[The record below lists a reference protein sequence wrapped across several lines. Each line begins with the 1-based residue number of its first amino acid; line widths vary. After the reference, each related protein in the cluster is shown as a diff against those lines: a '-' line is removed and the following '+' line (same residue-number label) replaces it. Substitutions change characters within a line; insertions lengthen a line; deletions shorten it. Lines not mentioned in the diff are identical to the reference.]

1 MHVHVNQFT
10 PLKTIYYVYR
20 VCSIFALFT
29 QSSQRPNTNINRGR
43 GCLYFVCVG
52 GGVFFGGDCSFFVF
66 LNWGFFFLHS
76 FHFFSFL
83 FIKFHCIERI
93 EMKRKVDKLGIVHK
107 NTSLNRKKQFPCPKL
122 SHNNNSFHDL
132 VPTKATQN
140 KQESLIFTRRS
151 QYLLRHLD
159 INLHRTQC
167 RQIFSIFTS
176 CGNPVFYMSVLQ

>member
-1 MHVHVNQFT
+1 MSDLQAQTSTAYMHVHVYQFT
-10 PLKTIYYVYR
+10 PLKTVYYVYR
-20 VCSIFALFT
+20 V
-29 QSSQRPNTNINRGR
+29 N
-43 GCLYFVCVG
+43 FVGVG
-52 GGVFFGGDCSFFVF
+52 GLQFFVF
-66 LNWGFFFLHS
+66 LNWVLVFFSHS
-76 FHFFSFL
+76 FHFFL
-83 FIKFHCIERI
+83 FFFFKFHCIERI
-93 EMKRKVDKLGIVHK
+93 EMKRKVDKLGIVNK